1 MQKLT
6 FKILFYFFS
15 RFLVRLALPI
25 YLKKLCVTNFD
36 KLPKGAPLLLASN
49 HPDSFFDAVVI
60 GSVLEQPI
68 HTLTRGDVFRKKAA
82 AFWLRQINLIPV
94 FRGSEGRQYLKNHD
108 VTAQESHDALK
119 QGDAVVVFSEGI
131 CVNEWRLRPLG
142 KGTARMA
149 YKIWFGDD
157 ALKSMKVIPTGLNYE
172 NFRGPGKRVSLRF
185 GDAIGYE
192 DIQTDPQEYERWLR
206 EFNEILDR
214 KMNAEILTIPA
225 DISHTER
232 ERQLSEFFDPCA
244 SPSKKSNPLLSAIG
258 WAGRGIHWPLYS
270 FFQKKAAKLTA
281 KSVFYDSVLFGML
294 LYLYPLI
301 VGLLSIIAAAF
312 AGWQVG
318 LGLFVGLPLL
328 AWVGSKW

>member
-1 MQKLT
+1 M
-6 FKILFYFFS
+6 FYYFS

-25 YLKKLCVTNFD
+25 YLRKLCVVNFD
-36 KLPKGAPLLLASN
+36 KLPKGTPLLLASN

-68 HTLTRGDVFRKKAA
+68 HTLTRGDVFRKKVA

-94 FRGSEGRQYLKNHD
+94 FRGSEGRQYVKNHD

-119 QGDAVVVFSEGI
+119 KGDAVVVFSEGI

-149 YKIWFGDD
+149 YKIWYGDD
-157 ALKSMKVIPTGLNYE
+157 ALQSMKVIPTGLNYE
-172 NFRGPGKRVSLRF
+172 NFRGPGKRVSLNF
-185 GDAIGYE
+185 GEAIAAD
-192 DIQTDPQEYERWLR
+192 DIQTSPQEYEKWLR

-214 KMNAEILTIPA
+214 KMNGEILTISNDLPKA
-225 DISHTER
+225 EQQ
-232 ERQLSEFFDPCA
+232 RQLNAFFDQCA
-244 SPSKKSNPLLSAIG
+244 TPKAKSNPLLGAIG
-258 WAGRGIHWPLYS
+258 WVGRMVHLPVYS

-281 KSVFYDSVLFGML
+281 RSVFYDSVLFGML
-294 LYLYPLI
+294 LYLYPVI
-301 VGLLSIIAAAF
+301 VVLLSIIVALL
-312 AGWQVG
+312 AGWQAG
-318 LGLFVGLPLL
+318 LGTFIGLPLL

>member
-1 MQKLT
+1 
-6 FKILFYFFS
+6 LFYYFS

-25 YLKKLCVTNFD
+25 YLRKLCVVNFD
-36 KLPKGAPLLLASN
+36 KLPKGTPLLLASN

-68 HTLTRGDVFRKKAA
+68 HTLTRGDVFRKKVA

-94 FRGSEGRQYLKNHD
+94 FRGSEGRQYVKNHD

-119 QGDAVVVFSEGI
+119 KGDAVVVFSEGI

-149 YKIWFGDD
+149 YKIWYGDD
-157 ALKSMKVIPTGLNYE
+157 ALQSMKVIPTGLNYE
-172 NFRGPGKRVSLRF
+172 NFRGPGKRVSLNF
-185 GDAIGYE
+185 GEAIAAD
-192 DIQTDPQEYERWLR
+192 DIQTSPQEYEKWLR

-214 KMNAEILTIPA
+214 KMNGEILTISNDLPKA
-225 DISHTER
+225 EQQ
-232 ERQLSEFFDPCA
+232 RQLNAFFDQCA
-244 SPSKKSNPLLSAIG
+244 TPKAKSNPLLGAIG
-258 WAGRGIHWPLYS
+258 WVGRMVHLPVYS

-281 KSVFYDSVLFGML
+281 RSVFYDSVLFGML
-294 LYLYPLI
+294 LYLYPVI
-301 VGLLSIIAAAF
+301 VVLLSIIVALL
-312 AGWQVG
+312 AGWQAG
-318 LGLFVGLPLL
+318 LGTFIGLPLL

>member
-1 MQKLT
+1 M
-6 FKILFYFFS
+6 FYYFS

-25 YLKKLCVTNFD
+25 YLRKLCVVNFD
-36 KLPKGAPLLLASN
+36 QLPKGAPLLLASN

-68 HTLTRGDVFRKKAA
+68 HTLTRGDVFRKKTA

-119 QGDAVVVFSEGI
+119 AGDAVVVFSEGI

-149 YKIWFGDD
+149 YKIWYGDD
-157 ALKSMKVIPTGLNYE
+157 ALLSMKVIPTGLNYE
-172 NFRGPGKRVSLRF
+172 NFRGPGKRVSLNF
-185 GDAIGYE
+185 GEAIAAG
-192 DIQTDPQEYERWLR
+192 DIQTSPQEYEKWLR

-225 DISHTER
+225 ELPKVER
-232 ERQLSEFFDPCA
+232 DRQLNAFFDQCA
-244 SPSKKSNPLLSAIG
+244 ALKTKSNPLLGAIG
-258 WAGRGIHWPLYS
+258 WIGRTIHSPIYS
-270 FFQKKAAKLTA
+270 FFKGKAAKLTA
-281 KSVFYDSVLFGML
+281 RSVFYDSVLFGML
-294 LYLYPLI
+294 MYLYPVI
-301 VGLLSIIAAAF
+301 VGLLSVIVAVF
-312 AGWQVG
+312 AGWAIG
-318 LGLFVGLPLL
+318 LGLFVALPLL

>member
-1 MQKLT
+1 M
-6 FKILFYFFS
+6 FYYFS

-25 YLKKLCVTNFD
+25 YLRKLCVVNFD

-94 FRGSEGRQYLKNHD
+94 FRGSEGRQYVKNHD

-119 QGDAVVVFSEGI
+119 KGDAVVVFSEGI

-149 YKIWFGDD
+149 YKIWYGDD
-157 ALKSMKVIPTGLNYE
+157 ALQSMKVIPTGLNYE
-172 NFRGPGKRVSLRF
+172 NFRGPGKRVSLNF
-185 GDAIGYE
+185 GEAIAAD
-192 DIQTDPQEYERWLR
+192 DIQTSPQEYEKWLR
-206 EFNEILDR
+206 EFNEILDQ
-214 KMNAEILTIPA
+214 KMNAEILTVPA
-225 DISHTER
+225 DLPKAEQQ
-232 ERQLSEFFDPCA
+232 RQLNAFFDQCA
-244 SPSKKSNPLLSAIG
+244 TPKAKSNPLPGAIG
-258 WAGRGIHWPLYS
+258 WIGRTVHLPLYS
-270 FFQKKAAKLTA
+270 FFEGKAAKLTA
-281 KSVFYDSVLFGML
+281 RSVFYDSVLFGML
-294 LYLYPLI
+294 LYLYPVI
-301 VGLLSIIAAAF
+301 VALLSIIVAVF

-318 LGLFVGLPLL
+318 LGVFVGLPLL
-328 AWVGSKW
+328 AWIGSKW

>member
-6 FKILFYFFS
+6 FQILFYYFS

-25 YLKKLCVTNFD
+25 YLRKLCVANFD
-36 KLPKGAPLLLASN
+36 KLPKGTPLLLASN

-94 FRGSEGRQYLKNHD
+94 FRGSEGRQYVKNHD
-108 VTAQESHDALK
+108 VTSQESHDALK

-149 YKIWFGDD
+149 YKIWYGDD
-157 ALKSMKVIPTGLNYE
+157 ALQSMKVIPTGLNYE
-172 NFRGPGKRVSLRF
+172 NFRGPGKRVSLNF
-185 GDAIGYE
+185 GEAIAAE
-192 DIQTDPQEYERWLR
+192 DIQISPQEYEKWLR

-214 KMNAEILTIPA
+214 KMNAEILTIPDDLPRA
-225 DISHTER
+225 ER
-232 ERQLSEFFDPCA
+232 EQQLNAFFDQCA
-244 SPSKKSNPLLSAIG
+244 TRKKKTNPLFAVIG
-258 WAGRGIHWPLYS
+258 WVGRTIHWPLYS
-270 FFQKKAAKLTA
+270 FFEKKAAKLTA
-281 KSVFYDSVLFGML
+281 RSVFYDSVLFGML
-294 LYLYPLI
+294 MYLYPVIIGLI
-301 VGLLSIIAAAF
+301 SIIVAAF
-312 AGWQVG
+312 AGWAVG
-318 LGLFVGLPLL
+318 LGLFASLPLL
-328 AWVGSKW
+328 AWVGSKY

>member
-1 MQKLT
+1 M
-6 FKILFYFFS
+6 FYYFS

-25 YLKKLCVTNFD
+25 YLEKLCVANFD

-68 HTLTRGDVFRKKAA
+68 HTLTRGDVFRKKVA

-94 FRGSEGRQYLKNHD
+94 FRSSEGRQYVKNHD

-149 YKIWFGDD
+149 YQIWYGDD

-172 NFRGPGKRVSLRF
+172 NFRGPGKRVFLRF
-185 GDAIGYE
+185 GEAIGCD
-192 DIQTDPQEYERWLR
+192 DIQTSPQEYEKWLR
-206 EFNEILDR
+206 DFNDILDR

-225 DISHTER
+225 EASITDR
-232 ERQLSEFFDPCA
+232 DRQLSEFFDKCA
-244 SPSKKSNPLLSAIG
+244 PRKKESNVLLGAVGWIG
-258 WAGRGIHWPLYS
+258 RMIHLPLYS
-270 FFQKKAAKLTA
+270 FFRNKTAKLTA
-281 KSVFYDSVLFGML
+281 RSVFYDSVLFGML
-294 LYLYPLI
+294 MYLYPVI
-301 VGLLSIIAAAF
+301 VVLLSIIAAAF
-312 AGWQVG
+312 VGWLVG

-328 AWVGSKW
+328 AWVGSKF

>member
-1 MQKLT
+1 M
-6 FKILFYFFS
+6 FYYFS

-25 YLKKLCVTNFD
+25 YLRKLCVVNFD

-94 FRGSEGRQYLKNHD
+94 FRGSEGRQYVKNHD
-108 VTAQESHDALK
+108 ITAQESHDALK
-119 QGDAVVVFSEGI
+119 KGDAVVVFSEGI

-149 YKIWFGDD
+149 YKIWYGDD
-157 ALKSMKVIPTGLNYE
+157 ALQSMKVIPTGLNYE
-172 NFRGPGKRVSLRF
+172 NFRGPGKRVSLNF
-185 GDAIGYE
+185 GEAIAAD
-192 DIQTDPQEYERWLR
+192 DIQTSPQEYEKWLR

-214 KMNAEILTIPA
+214 KMNAEILTVPA
-225 DISHTER
+225 DLPKAEQQ
-232 ERQLSEFFDPCA
+232 RQLSAFFDQCA
-244 SPSKKSNPLLSAIG
+244 APKAKSNALLSVIG
-258 WAGRGIHWPLYS
+258 WIGRTIHSPLYS
-270 FFQKKAAKLTA
+270 FFEGKAAKLTA
-281 KSVFYDSVLFGML
+281 RSVFYDSVLFGML
-294 LYLYPLI
+294 LYLYPVI
-301 VGLLSIIAAAF
+301 VGLLSIIGGAF

-318 LGLFVGLPLL
+318 LGVFVGLPLL

>member
-1 MQKLT
+1 M
-6 FKILFYFFS
+6 FYYFS

-25 YLKKLCVTNFD
+25 YLRKLCVVHFD

-94 FRGSEGRQYLKNHD
+94 FRGSEGRQYVKNHD
-108 VTAQESHDALK
+108 ITAQESHDALK
-119 QGDAVVVFSEGI
+119 KGDAVVVFSEGI

-149 YKIWFGDD
+149 YKIWYGED
-157 ALKSMKVIPTGLNYE
+157 ALQSMKVIPTGLNYE
-172 NFRGPGKRVSLRF
+172 NFRGPGKRVSLNF
-185 GDAIGYE
+185 GEAIAAD
-192 DIQTDPQEYERWLR
+192 DIQTSPQEYEKWLR

-214 KMNAEILTIPA
+214 KMNAEILTVHA
-225 DISHTER
+225 DLPKAEQQ
-232 ERQLSEFFDPCA
+232 RQLNAFFDKCA
-244 SPSKKSNPLLSAIG
+244 TPKAKSNPLLGAIG
-258 WAGRGIHWPLYS
+258 WIGRMIHLPLYS
-270 FFQKKAAKLTA
+270 FFEKKAAKLTA
-281 KSVFYDSVLFGML
+281 RSVFYDSVLFGML
-294 LYLYPLI
+294 LYLYPVI
-301 VGLLSIIAAAF
+301 VGLLSIIVAAF
-312 AGWQVG
+312 AGWEVG
-318 LGLFVGLPLL
+318 LGTFIGLPLL